1 MDMQT
6 LPFTLK
12 SLHEAYHN
20 GTSVDDVIAEVK
32 RRITNAQDNPIWIYQ
47 LNDAELAPYLK
58 RLAALSIDDL
68 PLYGVPF
75 AIKDNIDLAGVPT
88 TAACPDFA
96 YMPDSS
102 AFVVQC
108 LIDAGAIPIGK
119 TNLDQ
124 LATGLVGT
132 RSPHG
137 AVQNAFDPL
146 LISGGSS
153 AGSAVSVALGQVSF
167 SLGTDTAGSGRVPA
181 ALNNLI
187 GYKPSCGLLS
197 TSGVVPACRTIDCV
211 SVFALNLVDTAAIA
225 SVVDV
230 FDPADAYARTDRQ
243 QVDGDVKIVAIPRAD
258 QLKFFGNED
267 YQVLFNECIARI
279 SDQFET
285 REVDIS
291 PLLDAAKLLYEGAWV
306 AERYHAAKDLI
317 EQHPESLREEF
328 LAVVGHGNQLSAVDY
343 FDGAYRLAAY
353 KRIAEQMFE
362 CFDALLLP
370 TVGTHYSLAEVAAEP
385 VLRNSDNGAYTNFV
399 NLLDMSALAIPAGF
413 TRAGLPFGVTLIANA
428 LHDQQL
434 LRLASRLLA
443 TQPRSIGALGV
454 TMREA
459 GFETAVDAATE
470 TIAEIPTGSLSETQS
485 ETMPVAVCGAHLSGM
500 PLNGQLIE
508 RAATLRE
515 ATHTAACYRLF
526 ALPGGPP
533 KRPGMMRT
541 NEGVSIEVEVYDVP
555 LIHVGSFLSGI
566 PQPLGLG
573 QIELLSGEWV
583 TGFICE
589 PCGIG
594 GAVDVS
600 HFGGWRGYIASL

>member
-1 MDMQT
+1 VDLKVDLKVDLMT
-6 LPFTLK
+6 LTFTLDG
-12 SLHEAYHN
+12 LRDAYRS
-20 GTSVDDVIAEVK
+20 GSSVADVLAEVK
-32 RRITNAQDNPIWIYQ
+32 RRMALAQDNPIWIHP
-47 LNDAELAPYLK
+47 LSDAELAPYVT
-58 RLAALSIDDL
+58 RLSALPMNSL

-75 AIKDNIDLAGVPT
+75 AIKDNIDLAGIPT
-88 TAACPDFA
+88 TAACPAFA
-96 YMPDSS
+96 YTPGKS
-102 AFVVQC
+102 AFLVQC

-137 AVQNAFDPL
+137 AVQNSFDPT

-153 AGSAVSVALGQVSF
+153 SGSSVSVALGQVSF

-211 SVFALNLVDTAAIA
+211 TIFGLNLTDTARIA
-225 SVVDV
+225 SVVDR
-230 FDPADAYARTDRQ
+230 FDNDDAYARRDREQ
-243 QVDGDVKIVAIPRAD
+243 ISGNATVIGIPRFD
-258 QLKFFGNED
+258 QLKFFGNEAFET
-267 YQVLFNECIARI
+267 LFRAAIEGFG
-279 SDQFET
+279 DEFET
-285 REVDIS
+285 REIDIS

-317 EQHPESLREEF
+317 EQQPESLRAEF
-328 LAVVGHGNQLSAVDY
+328 LAVVGHGNRVSAVDY

-353 KRIAEQMFE
+353 KRIAENMFADI
-362 CFDALLLP
+362 DALVLP

-413 TRAGLPFGVTLIANA
+413 TPAGLPFGITLIAEA
-428 LHDQQL
+428 LHDHRLFKLGYTQL
-434 LRLASRLLA
+434 AK
-443 TQPRSIGALGV
+443 QPRLIGATGI
-454 TMREA
+454 TM
-459 GFETAVDAATE
+459 TE
-470 TIAEIPTGSLSETQS
+470 PLLVPEITDTIAL
-485 ETMPVAVCGAHLSGM
+485 AVCGAHLSGM
-500 PLNGQLIE
+500 PLNGQLQA
-508 RAATLRE
+508 RAAVLRE
-515 ATHTAACYRLF
+515 ATHTAPCYQLF

-533 KRPGMMRT
+533 KRPGLMRT
-541 NEGVSIEVEVYDVP
+541 EDGVAIEVEVYDMP
-555 LIHVGSFLSGI
+555 SAHVGSFLAGI

-573 QIELLSGEWV
+573 QLELASGEWV

-589 PCGIG
+589 PCGIE
-594 GAVDVS
+594 GATDVS
-600 HFGGWRGYIASL
+600 SFGGWRGYIASLS

>member
-1 MDMQT
+1 MELNT
-6 LPFTLK
+6 LPFTLDA
-12 SLHEAYHN
+12 LRDAYRT
-20 GTSVDDVIAEVK
+20 GTTVEEIVTEVT
-32 RRITNAQDNPIWIYQ
+32 RRIHDAPDNPIWIHQ
-47 LNDAELAPYLK
+47 LSEAELAPYVS
-58 RLAALSIDDL
+58 RLSKCAPDSL

-75 AIKDNIDLAGVPT
+75 AIKDNIDLAGIPT
-88 TAACPDFA
+88 TAACPAFA
-96 YMPDSS
+96 YTPTES
-102 AFVVQC
+102 AYLVQC

-132 RSPHG
+132 RSPYG
-137 AVQNAFDPL
+137 AVQNAFDPS

-153 AGSAVSVALGQVSF
+153 SGSAVSVALGQVAF

-211 SVFALNLVDTAAIA
+211 TIFGLNLSDTANIA
-225 SVVDV
+225 AVVDQ
-230 FDPADAYARTDRQ
+230 FDAADAYARTDRQ
-243 QVDGDVKIVAIPRAD
+243 QVTGTVKIIGIPRRD
-258 QLKFFGNED
+258 QLVFFGNEAFEA
-267 YQVLFNECIARI
+267 L
-279 SDQFET
+279 FET
-285 REVDIS
+285 AATRFGDEYETKEIDIS

-306 AERYHAAKDLI
+306 AERYHSAKELI
-317 EQHPESLREEF
+317 EQQPEALREEF

-353 KRIAEQMFE
+353 KRISEQLFSE
-362 CFDALLLP
+362 IDALVLP

-413 TRAGLPFGVTLIANA
+413 TPSGLPFGITLIAEA

-434 LRLASRLLA
+434 FKLGHEFLAN
-443 TQPRSIGALGV
+443 QPRLIGALGM
-454 TMREA
+454 TM
-459 GFETAVDAATE
+459 TE
-470 TIAEIPTGSLSETQS
+470 PLLVPDLTDTIPL
-485 ETMPVAVCGAHLSGM
+485 AVCGAHLSGM
-500 PLNGQLIE
+500 PLNGQLQE
-508 RAATLRE
+508 RAAMLRE
-515 ATHTAACYRLF
+515 ATHTAPCYRLF

-533 KRPGMMRT
+533 KRPGLMRT
-541 NEGVSIEVEVYDVP
+541 DDGVAIEVEVYHVP
-555 LIHVGSFLSGI
+555 SAHVGSFLAGI

-573 QIELLSGEWV
+573 QLELASGEWV

-589 PCGIG
+589 PCGIE
-594 GAVDVS
+594 GAEDVS
-600 HFGGWRGYIASL
+600 SFGGWRGYIASLS

>member
-1 MDMQT
+1 MELQT
-6 LPFTLK
+6 LTLTLK
-12 SLHEAYHN
+12 NLQDAYQN
-20 GTSVDDVIAEVK
+20 GVSVFEVIAEVK
-32 RRITNAQDNPIWIYQ
+32 RRMMNGQDNPIWIYQ
-47 LNDAELAPYLK
+47 LNDEQLAPYLN
-58 RLAALSIDDL
+58 RLASLSIDAL

-75 AIKDNIDLAGVPT
+75 AIKDNIDLAGIPT
-88 TAACPDFA
+88 TAACPAFA
-96 YMPDSS
+96 YMPDRS

-108 LIDAGAIPIGK
+108 LIDAGAIPMGK

-211 SVFALNLVDTAAIA
+211 SVFGLNLHDTAVIA
-225 SVVDV
+225 AVVDV
-230 FDPADAYARTDRQ
+230 FDPSDAYARTDRQ
-243 QVDGDVKIVAIPRAD
+243 QISGDATVVAIPRFD

-267 YQVLFNECIARI
+267 YQALFMQSVDSM
-279 SDQFET
+279 SDLYET

-306 AERYHAAKDLI
+306 AERYHAAKELI
-317 EQHPESLREEF
+317 EQHPDALREEF

-353 KRIAEQMFE
+353 KRTAEQMFE
-362 CFDALLLP
+362 SFDALLLP

-413 TRAGLPFGVTLIANA
+413 TPAGLPFGVTLVANA
-428 LHDQQL
+428 LNDQRL
-434 LRLASRLLA
+434 FRLASRLLA
-443 TQPRSIGALGV
+443 KQPRLIGTFGIAV
-454 TMREA
+454 Q
-459 GFETAVDAATE
+459 ETALQTTVDATTTTTTTTT
-470 TIAEIPTGSLSETQS
+470 TIT

-508 RAATLRE
+508 RAARLRE
-515 ATHTAACYRLF
+515 VTHTADSYRLF

-541 NEGVSIEVEVYDVP
+541 EEGVSIEVEVYDIP
-555 LIHVGSFLSGI
+555 LVHVGSFLAGI

-573 QIELLSGEWV
+573 QIELQSGEWV

-589 PCGIG
+589 PCGID
-594 GAVDVS
+594 GATDVS
-600 HFGGWRGYIASL
+600 HFGGWRGYIASLN

>member
-1 MDMQT
+1 MDVTT
-6 LPFTLK
+6 LPFTLDG
-12 SLHEAYHN
+12 LREAYRD
-20 GTSVDDVIAEVK
+20 GSSVVDVLAEVK
-32 RRITNAQDNPIWIYQ
+32 RRLAMAQDNPIWIHP
-47 LNDAELAPYLK
+47 LSDAELAPYVK
-58 RLAALSIDDL
+58 RLAELPVNSL

-75 AIKDNIDLAGVPT
+75 AIKDNIDLAGIPT
-88 TAACPDFA
+88 TAACPAFA
-96 YMPDSS
+96 YTPEKS
-102 AFVVQC
+102 AFLVQR

-137 AVQNAFDPL
+137 AVRNSFDPT

-153 AGSAVSVALGQVSF
+153 SGSAVSVALGQVSF

-197 TSGVVPACRTIDCV
+197 ASGVVPACKTIDCV
-211 SVFALNLVDTAAIA
+211 TVFGLNCADTAIIA
-225 SVVDV
+225 SVVDQ
-230 FDPADAYARTDRQ
+230 FDAADAYARTDRTQ
-243 QVDGDVKIVAIPRAD
+243 ITTDAKVIGFPRGD
-258 QLKFFGNED
+258 QLKFFGNEA
-267 YQVLFNECIARI
+267 YEALFSSAVSRVTK
-279 SDQFET
+279 QFET
-285 REVDIS
+285 KEIDIS
-291 PLLDAAKLLYEGAWV
+291 PLMDAAKLLYEGAWV

-328 LAVVGHGNQLSAVDY
+328 LAVVGHGNQVSAVDY

-362 CFDALLLP
+362 SIDVLLLP
-370 TVGTHYSLAEVAAEP
+370 TVGTHYSLAEVTAEP
-385 VLRNSDNGAYTNFV
+385 LLRNSDNGAYTNFV

-413 TRAGLPFGVTLIANA
+413 TPAGLPFGITFIAEA

-434 LRLASRLLA
+434 FKLGQAWLAKESRL
-443 TQPRSIGALGV
+443 IGALGV
-454 TMREA
+454 DMKEPLISP
-459 GFETAVDAATE
+459 DLAT
-470 TIAEIPTGSLSETQS
+470 TIA
-485 ETMPVAVCGAHLSGM
+485 VAVCGAHLSGM
-500 PLNGQLIE
+500 PLNGQLQE
-508 RAATLRE
+508 RQASLRE

-533 KRPGMMRT
+533 KRPGLMRT
-541 NEGVSIEVEVYDVP
+541 EDGVAIEVEVYDVP
-555 LIHVGSFLSGI
+555 SAHVGSFLAGI

-573 QIELLSGEWV
+573 QVELASGEWV

-589 PCGIG
+589 PCGIE
-594 GAVDVS
+594 GATDVS
-600 HFGGWRGYIASL
+600 SFGGWRGYIASLG